1 MKKLNLFIV
10 MLLLLSWTVSYAQTG
25 KPKQDTI
32 KCYGIT
38 ELRHIAS
45 TIIQARSCDTLLAN
59 TKSMLANRDSL
70 IILKDSEISN
80 QHLQLVFKDKIIDVK
95 EQQIIQLDKALAKSK
110 LRSKLLNF
118 GWGSASVVLTGFLVY
133 FVIH

>member
-1 MKKLNLFIV
+1 
-10 MLLLLSWTVSYAQTG
+10 
-25 KPKQDTI
+25 
-32 KCYGIT
+32 
-38 ELRHIAS
+38 
-45 TIIQARSCDTLLAN
+45 
-59 TKSMLANRDSL
+59 MLANRDSL